1 MRRKKEKAAPLDYG
15 GGRRYGEALKSS
27 PKADL
32 RGEQRA
38 TIYASATGGSG
49 GWGRR
54 IDGLEGGRHLRLR
67 ETRGA
72 DRAPRTSAVPPQAVT
87 WNLTST
93 PRSHP

>member
-49 GWGRR
+49 GWGEE
-54 IDGLEGGRHLRLR
+54 D
-67 ETRGA
+67 
-72 DRAPRTSAVPPQAVT
+72 
-87 WNLTST
+87 
-93 PRSHP
+93 